1 MKVQLFLP
9 ATIVVSVVLVGVIKL
24 REMEQEKED
33 KRQMFVDIK
42 LRVTNDVL
50 REYQSEMTEMRKD
63 LDTAT
68 SQHKTLEEE
77 LKTAQMASE
86 KAKFQAETC
95 EGGQVGRPWNMPEK
109 RVWIMSSCES
119 KLNSVQLK
127 EKLQPED

>member
-9 ATIVVSVVLVGVIKL
+9 ATIVASVVLVGVIKL

-50 REYQSEMTEMRKD
+50 REYQSERTEMRKE

-68 SQHKTLEEE
+68 TQHKTLEEE
-77 LKTAQMASE
+77 LRTARMASE
-86 KAKFQAETC
+86 KAKSQAETC
-95 EGGQVGRPWNMPEK
+95 VGGQVGRP
-109 RVWIMSSCES
+109 
-119 KLNSVQLK
+119 
-127 EKLQPED
+127 

>member
-9 ATIVVSVVLVGVIKL
+9 ATIVVSVVLVGVIKF

-33 KRQMFVDIK
+33 KRQMFADIK

-50 REYQSEMTEMRKD
+50 REYQSTRAEMRKD

-86 KAKFQAETC
+86 KAKHQAETC
-95 EGGQVGRPWNMPEK
+95 EGGQVGRP
-109 RVWIMSSCES
+109 
-119 KLNSVQLK
+119 
-127 EKLQPED
+127 